1 MINGIKKMYKVIKFK
16 EGRGVFIN
24 LEKDIA
30 DEEKAYD
37 LFEELVREELEYEIG
52 EGLISD
58 QELQNIYSN
67 MSYRFENE
75 KETVFLQIE
84 EINE

>member
-1 MINGIKKMYKVIKFK
+1 MYKVIKYK
-16 EGRGVFIN
+16 EGKGVFVNI
-24 LEKDIA
+24 EKEIV

-37 LFEELVREELEYEIG
+37 FFEELVREELEYEIG

-67 MSYRFENE
+67 MNYRFEDEMNI
-75 KETVFLQIE
+75 VLLQIE